1 MLREHLISLWLRA
14 CEDTETESHA
24 GFVGGD
30 LSLKD
35 RHGNSIRVNSK
46 TAETPNQIMPFLLKG
61 EKVDFKPIPISQSE
75 FKRLYDAWA
84 QGWESKLFRKWNNEN
99 KE

>member
-1 MLREHLISLWLRA
+1 
-14 CEDTETESHA
+14 
-24 GFVGGD
+24 
-30 LSLKD
+30 
-35 RHGNSIRVNSK
+35 
-46 TAETPNQIMPFLLKG
+46 MPFLLKG